1 MAYRLG
7 VDLGTT
13 YTAAALNL
21 DGRVEMLSLGNR
33 ATQIASVLYV
43 KVDGTTLIG
52 EPAEHRGAADPTR
65 LAREFKRRIGGVVP
79 IIIGGSPYSPQALL
93 AKVLGWVV
101 EVATQQQGEPPEHV
115 CVTHPANWGLFK
127 HEILEQ
133 VLKLAGLR
141 GASTCTEPEAAAIAY
156 ASRDRVP
163 EGAKLAVYDLG
174 GGTFDAAVLVRD
186 GIGFRLIGNPDG
198 VEHLGG
204 IDFDAAVLQHVLD
217 HLGPAVQQL
226 DDSDPATLL
235 SLNRLR
241 RDCVTAKEALSS
253 DDDTVVP
260 VALPGLSTFVP
271 LTRAQF
277 EEMVRPAIGETVSAM
292 RRALSSAGVSPE
304 ELHAIVMVGGSSRIP
319 LVARELATAFGRPLA
334 RDNHPKHDVALGAAI
349 RALEP
354 VHPAVPRAAPVAGGG
369 GHPAAGPV
377 SATPVSATPAHPP
390 ASDRPAGPQRAA
402 QPAASMLAGAPP
414 LDRPRYEPIPAP
426 GLPAVPDQPSWPPPG
441 APPGWGGSAPG
452 APPGAAGWPAAGW
465 SGNDGGGAYP
475 PRPDAYRPDPPRGG
489 ASGSPQRAR
498 GPRRLVAI
506 GAIGA
511 VVVLAVMLGIAVLP
525 GVLDRASTGSATPT
539 PSPTPTSGSTPVPGG
554 LPTSVQPLADDVI
567 VWPSFRNGSFDIST
581 VTSDGR
587 TGPPLAASPEED
599 GVPLVSPDRRTI
611 FYLHVTAPGVRELR
625 VMGADGSGDRP
636 LFDPVP
642 EGCGN
647 VQRPAFG
654 VVPEP
659 QLVLPCVDPGTGD
672 VTLKL
677 IKPDGTVVRDIDRGW
692 LSDPALSPDGKFVVY
707 WQDNAT
713 RSDGGA
719 IYQTPTDGSGPP
731 TQITPGGRVRDND
744 ASVSPKG
751 DLVAIT
757 RGGQGIWTVGVN
769 TGSEHPLTQLT
780 KEPADMDPTWSPDGS
795 QIAFYRAGQVWVM
808 NADGSGPRR
817 VSPADV
823 EASVPAWGPR

>member
-1 MAYRLG
+1 VAYRLG

-33 ATQIASVLYV
+33 ATQVASVLYV

-115 CVTHPANWGLFK
+115 CVTYPANWGPFK

-204 IDFDAAVLQHVLD
+204 IDFDAAVLQHVLN

-292 RRALSSAGVSPE
+292 QRALSSAGVSPE

-354 VHPAVPRAAPVAGGG
+354 VHPAVPRTAPVAGGG

-377 SATPVSATPAHPP
+377 SAAPVSATPAHPP
-390 ASDRPAGPQRAA
+390 ASDRPAPPQRAA

-414 LDRPRYEPIPAP
+414 MDRPRYEPNPAP
-426 GLPAVPDQPSWPPPG
+426 AFPAVPDQPSWPVPG

-452 APPGAAGWPAAGW
+452 APPDAAGWPGAGAGW

-475 PRPDAYRPDPPRGG
+475 PRPDSYRPDPSRGG

-511 VVVLAVMLGIAVLP
+511 VVVLAVVLGIAVLP
-525 GVLDRASTGSATPT
+525 GVLDRASSGSSTPT
-539 PSPTPTSGSTPVPGG
+539 PTPTSGSTPVPGG

-567 VWPSFRNGSFDIST
+567 VWPYFRNGSFDIST

-659 QLVLPCVDPGTGD
+659 QLVLPCVDPGTAD

-677 IKPDGTVVRDIDRGW
+677 VKPDGTVVRDIDRGW

-795 QIAFYRAGQVWVM
+795 QIAFYRGGQVWVM

>member
-43 KVDGTTLIG
+43 KVDGTMLIG

-115 CVTHPANWGLFK
+115 CVTYPANWGPFK

-226 DDSDPATLL
+226 DDSAPATLL

-277 EEMVRPAIGETVSAM
+277 E
-292 RRALSSAGVSPE
+292 
-304 ELHAIVMVGGSSRIP
+304 
-319 LVARELATAFGRPLA
+319 
-334 RDNHPKHDVALGAAI
+334 
-349 RALEP
+349 
-354 VHPAVPRAAPVAGGG
+354 
-369 GHPAAGPV
+369 
-377 SATPVSATPAHPP
+377 
-390 ASDRPAGPQRAA
+390 
-402 QPAASMLAGAPP
+402 
-414 LDRPRYEPIPAP
+414 
-426 GLPAVPDQPSWPPPG
+426 
-441 APPGWGGSAPG
+441 
-452 APPGAAGWPAAGW
+452 
-465 SGNDGGGAYP
+465 
-475 PRPDAYRPDPPRGG
+475 
-489 ASGSPQRAR
+489 
-498 GPRRLVAI
+498 
-506 GAIGA
+506 
-511 VVVLAVMLGIAVLP
+511 
-525 GVLDRASTGSATPT
+525 
-539 PSPTPTSGSTPVPGG
+539 
-554 LPTSVQPLADDVI
+554 
-567 VWPSFRNGSFDIST
+567 
-581 VTSDGR
+581 
-587 TGPPLAASPEED
+587 
-599 GVPLVSPDRRTI
+599 
-611 FYLHVTAPGVRELR
+611 
-625 VMGADGSGDRP
+625 
-636 LFDPVP
+636 
-642 EGCGN
+642 
-647 VQRPAFG
+647 
-654 VVPEP
+654 
-659 QLVLPCVDPGTGD
+659 
-672 VTLKL
+672 
-677 IKPDGTVVRDIDRGW
+677 
-692 LSDPALSPDGKFVVY
+692 
-707 WQDNAT
+707 
-713 RSDGGA
+713 
-719 IYQTPTDGSGPP
+719 
-731 TQITPGGRVRDND
+731 
-744 ASVSPKG
+744 
-751 DLVAIT
+751 
-757 RGGQGIWTVGVN
+757 
-769 TGSEHPLTQLT
+769 
-780 KEPADMDPTWSPDGS
+780 
-795 QIAFYRAGQVWVM
+795 
-808 NADGSGPRR
+808 
-817 VSPADV
+817 
-823 EASVPAWGPR
+823 